1 MWYGGLGGLCGTWMR
16 MWAALTSAAPMLAPY
31 RLQPPP
37 SKQVKDLTLTD
48 RMHEMLAATM
58 APADEATAKV

>member
-1 MWYGGLGGLCGTWMR
+1 MGAWEACVALECGCGEPSP
-16 MWAALTSAAPMLAPY
+16 LLPPSLPHTSA
-31 RLQPPP
+31 LQPPP